1 LLFRSSYEP
10 FLLQQIIIDA
20 QLSAQSEQKG
30 GYTLS
35 MVPFLDRASD
45 WLDFADGIETF
56 LIINNKLDWLDT
68 HKDRPAGNGTPA
80 KE

>member
-1 LLFRSSYEP
+1 M
-10 FLLQQIIIDA
+10 I
-20 QLSAQSEQKG
+20 
-30 GYTLS
+30 
-35 MVPFLDRASD
+35 PFLDRASD

-56 LIINNKLDWLDT
+56 LIINDKLDWLET

>member
-1 LLFRSSYEP
+1 ME
-10 FLLQQIIIDA
+10 A
-20 QLSAQSEQKG
+20 QLSAQSEQKR

-56 LIINNKLDWLDT
+56 LIINDKLDWLKT
-68 HKDRPAGNGTPA
+68 YKNRPAGNRTLA